1 MGVDGINGGQFQQSQ
16 KIKLQQ
22 GSSITGELKTIF
34 DEMLQ
39 KGLIKDVNGDG
50 FTKAE
55 LKNMYDM
62 LNKIHQDSNRS
73 TDYTKMGVGTE
84 FDYTA
89 EEMQKLAEAAGF
101 EVVQTS
107 AEVIEDEVIEDPEL
121 PDVQSFIGPPKP
133 PVIEELANGI
143 PTQTTAN
150 EQIETEEVSLAKK
163 LEQAETVFEANGQV
177 GKIVDG
183 KYYING
189 NEVNKNVFDVGKT
202 RAENKKQEILT
213 RLTNPNITNE
223 ELDTILSDAPN
234 GINMMNERFI
244 HLADST
250 SILVTD
256 EEFSAYFKNV
266 NNIPKDSNGTGISS
280 FASPLPSVVA
290 TGAEEFYTANGIN
303 FDGPPPAPVDNSS
316 KEPSDED
323 INHLEEKLGIMPSS
337 YTEEYKAMT
346 PEQKLE
352 HLNKIQA
359 MQNANISISGSD
371 TKIEKGTLIAG
382 NGMPGRFYTVNS
394 DNQKSSQIIYH
405 QEYDTYIE
413 FPLNASNEYDSIASY
428 KWTYENGEIK
438 LTKIVEQNQEPP
450 SVKSKPTISDL
461 ENLQDGQTVTIDGI
475 TYTKNSISAGGMSM
489 DIFYDQNNNAYT
501 LENGQLKPAEYFG

>member
-1 MGVDGINGGQFQQSQ
+1 
-16 KIKLQQ
+16 
-22 GSSITGELKTIF
+22 
-34 DEMLQ
+34 MLQ

-55 LKNMYDM
+55 LKNMYAM
-62 LNKIHQDSNRS
+62 LNQIHKESNRS

-101 EVVQTS
+101 EVVQTP
-107 AEVIEDEVIEDPEL
+107 EPVPQDEVVEDPEL
-121 PDVQSFIGPPKP
+121 PDVQNFTGPPEP

-244 HLADST
+244 HLADGT

-323 INHLEEKLGIMPSS
+323 IYDFEEKLEIMPSN
-337 YTEEYKAMT
+337 YTDEYKAMT
-346 PEQKLE
+346 NKEKLE
-352 HLNKIQA
+352 YLKGIEA
-359 MQNANISISGSD
+359 KQNPSRIYIENSDVEIKKGS
-371 TKIEKGTLIAG
+371 LIAS
-382 NGMPGRFYTVNS
+382 NGLIGKFIIT
-394 DNQKSSQIIYH
+394 DNDNKTTELIYH
-405 QEYDTYIE
+405 AKDNVYRESKGYDANNQ
-413 FPLNASNEYDSIASY
+413 PAWGDSYS
-428 KWTYENGEIK
+428 WTYENGEIK
-438 LTKIVEQNQEPP
+438 LTKIVEENQEPP

-461 ENLQDGQTVTIDGI
+461 ENLQDGASLEIDGN
-475 TYTKNSISAGGMSM
+475 TYTKQSIPAGGFVM

-501 LENGQLKPAEYFG
+501 LENGQLKPAEYWG

>member
-1 MGVDGINGGQFQQSQ
+1 
-16 KIKLQQ
+16 
-22 GSSITGELKTIF
+22 
-34 DEMLQ
+34 MLQ

-55 LKNMYDM
+55 LKNMYAM
-62 LNKIHQDSNRS
+62 LNQIHKESNRS

-101 EVVQTS
+101 EVVQTP
-107 AEVIEDEVIEDPEL
+107 EPVPQDEVVEDPEL
-121 PDVQSFIGPPKP
+121 PDVQNFTGPPEP
-133 PVIEELANGI
+133 PVIEELANGL

-244 HLADST
+244 HLADGT

-290 TGAEEFYTANGIN
+290 TGAGG
-303 FDGPPPAPVDNSS
+303 GPS
-316 KEPSDED
+316 K
-323 INHLEEKLGIMPSS
+323 
-337 YTEEYKAMT
+337 
-346 PEQKLE
+346 
-352 HLNKIQA
+352 
-359 MQNANISISGSD
+359 
-371 TKIEKGTLIAG
+371 LIPFA
-382 NGMPGRFYTVNS
+382 V
-394 DNQKSSQIIYH
+394 
-405 QEYDTYIE
+405 
-413 FPLNASNEYDSIASY
+413 
-428 KWTYENGEIK
+428 
-438 LTKIVEQNQEPP
+438 
-450 SVKSKPTISDL
+450 
-461 ENLQDGQTVTIDGI
+461 
-475 TYTKNSISAGGMSM
+475 
-489 DIFYDQNNNAYT
+489 
-501 LENGQLKPAEYFG
+501 